1 MSNSKETLYLG
12 YDASCI
18 DCSNIARSIRRE
30 AGRHIEVISLR
41 SQQMREW
48 RQDALGDE
56 APWAPTLVRV
66 ADGKVQAWTG
76 WQIAPVLARHLDT
89 RTTWRILG
97 ALGGNALSGTKTANS
112 RINRSAFLRGAV
124 GSFVGLGVLMK
135 AGSAAATTK
144 PSASASDAEAEDVER
159 LSGSRLMDAAQRAL
173 ATADLTN
180 VAEPRSLVSPNAIAP
195 ASTDQIPSASLR
207 EADQVTGQ
215 DAPPA
220 GELEVYGVEIDRGDG
235 IVETGIVL
243 YQHEQDLLV
252 HIRMLNE
259 PLDGVL
265 TQAHRIHVDHGT
277 TEEHPELSTISYS
290 VNGAV
295 PRAPQE
301 GDLETLAN
309 DPCGGCNLSC
319 GPGNSCGEEHLTSQ
333 CNWEATWQ
341 CVLGLGGCALCTACS
356 GWFTCIGCAIT
367 ACPTAVDACCTSAS
381 EVCAR
386 CVYPT

>member
-1 MSNSKETLYLG
+1 MSKLNGTLFLG

-30 AGRHIEVISLR
+30 AGEHIEVISLR
-41 SQQMREW
+41 SQQMRDW
-48 RQDALGDE
+48 RSQALGED

-66 ADGKVQAWTG
+66 RDDQVEAWTG

-97 ALGGNALSGTKTANS
+97 ALGGNALSNTKAKTS

-135 AGSAAATTK
+135 AGSAAAAPK
-144 PSASASDAEAEDVER
+144 PRGSASDASAEDVRQLSGER
-159 LSGSRLMDAAQRAL
+159 LMEAARRGL
-173 ATADLTN
+173 ATSDLTN
-180 VAEPRSLVSPNAIAP
+180 VAEPRSLVAPSAVAP
-195 ASTDQIPSASLR
+195 ASADQLPTASLR
-207 EADQVTGQ
+207 EADHVTGQ
-215 DAPPA
+215 AAPEA

-235 IVETGIVL
+235 IVETGIL
-243 YQHEQDLLV
+243 FYQHEQDMLV
-252 HIRMLNE
+252 HLRMLNE
-259 PLDGVL
+259 PLDGVQ

-277 TEEHPELSTISYS
+277 SEDHPVLSTVSYS

-295 PRAPQE
+295 PSEVRE
-301 GDLETLAN
+301 EDLGSLDH
-309 DPCGGCNLSC
+309 DPCGGCHLSC
-319 GPGNSCGEEHLTSQ
+319 GPGNPCGEEHLTSQ

-341 CVLGLGGCALCTACS
+341 CVLGLGGCALCVGCS
-356 GWFTCIGCAIT
+356 GWFMCIGCAIT